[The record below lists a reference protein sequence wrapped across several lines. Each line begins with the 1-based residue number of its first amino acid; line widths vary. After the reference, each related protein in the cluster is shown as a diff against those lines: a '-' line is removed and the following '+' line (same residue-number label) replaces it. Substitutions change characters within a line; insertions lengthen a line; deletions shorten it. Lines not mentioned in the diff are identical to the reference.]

1 MPGIKFNE
9 SLKGITRVLTLLL
22 TDTMALY
29 LAFFISIRIRVDIL
43 PGLFGFFPADIP
55 LTHMANLWW
64 MLIICLGCLTY
75 GGLYSKRLPFWPET
89 RNVFISLTLA
99 FILIMAV
106 VSLGKLSGYISRT
119 GVVTSY
125 ILSLMTVP
133 LLRYG
138 VKTVLYN
145 MGPGRERVLIIG
157 LNPTGKQIAAAIKR
171 DKYLGYE
178 LEGFLTIEGEEKNSL
193 STEHMQLGPYEEARN
208 ILKTRQI
215 KHIIIAAPHL
225 TGAKTVQISNEL
237 QPYTRS
243 VMVVPDLFG
252 LPIINGET
260 GYFFDEQILAL
271 SIKNN
276 LASPL
281 NMISKRIFD
290 LIISVLLLAPLLIV
304 ILILALV
311 IKIDSSGPVFYT
323 GERIG
328 RGGKPFKCYKF
339 RTMFI
344 DNDQILQEH
353 LKKEPEARAE
363 WQQFKKIKGHD
374 PRITRSGSFLR
385 KTSLDELPQI
395 INVFRGEMSLVGA
408 RPYLPEEKKDMEG
421 FADTILLADPG
432 ITGLWQVSG
441 RSEIDFDGR
450 LRMETWYVR
459 NWSLWLD
466 ISLLF
471 RTFGV
476 LLSSKGAY

>member
-1 MPGIKFNE
+1 M
-9 SLKGITRVLTLLL
+9 
-22 TDTMALY
+22 
-29 LAFFISIRIRVDIL
+29 
-43 PGLFGFFPADIP
+43 
-55 LTHMANLWW
+55 
-64 MLIICLGCLTY
+64 
-75 GGLYSKRLPFWPET
+75 
-89 RNVFISLTLA
+89 
-99 FILIMAV
+99 
-106 VSLGKLSGYISRT
+106 
-119 GVVTSY
+119 
-125 ILSLMTVP
+125 
-133 LLRYG
+133 
-138 VKTVLYN
+138 
-145 MGPGRERVLIIG
+145 IIG
-157 LNPTGKQIAAAIKR
+157 LNPTGKQIAAAISR

-178 LEGFLTIEGEEKNSL
+178 LEGFLTIEDEEKNSL

-252 LPIINGET
+252 LPVINGET

-271 SIKNN
+271 NIKNN

-290 LIISVLLLAPLLIV
+290 LIISVLLLVPLLIV
-304 ILILALV
+304 MLILAIV
-311 IKIDSSGPVFYT
+311 IKIDSPGPVFYT

-328 RGGKPFKCYKF
+328 RGGGTFKCYKF

-353 LKKEPEARAE
+353 LNKEPGARAE

-408 RPYLPEEKKDMEG
+408 RPYLPEEKKDMDV

-441 RSEIDFDGR
+441 RNEIDFAGR